1 MSEHRR
7 TQDGVAASTKGPI
20 DRIGQVLNPEDGV
33 IEIPGIRQSDL
44 EPYVGL
50 RYLSKLFKLMGVI
63 LGLLL
68 LAEVVTGVMT
78 QGGAAVPT
86 LLGEASRL
94 IVLAG
99 LLWGVGDLAILLID
113 VGHDVRAARILLARQ
128 TLGAARTV
136 GRDADSRG
144 ASGIHRAGASVITD
158 ESGTIVALQRDL
170 TGSFTLS
177 NRGIAMLFTIAIVL
191 LVLWALGFAFKVGG
205 GLIHALLVIALIVVV
220 YRLVTGQKVV

>member
-7 TQDGVAASTKGPI
+7 TQDAASEAPKGAI
-20 DRIGQVLNPEDGV
+20 ERLGQVLKSEDGV

-68 LAEVVTGVMT
+68 IAEIVTGVMA
-78 QGGAAVPT
+78 QGSAAVPT

-113 VGHDVRAARILLARQ
+113 VGHDVRAAHILLARQ
-128 TLGAARTV
+128 SRALHGPSVETEIPGAPREFV
-136 GRDADSRG
+136 E
-144 ASGIHRAGASVITD
+144 RAP
-158 ESGTIVALQRDL
+158 RP
-170 TGSFTLS
+170 
-177 NRGIAMLFTIAIVL
+177 
-191 LVLWALGFAFKVGG
+191 
-205 GLIHALLVIALIVVV
+205 
-220 YRLVTGQKVV
+220 

>member
-1 MSEHRR
+1 MSENRR
-7 TQDGVAASTKGPI
+7 ERDRVAQAAKGPI
-20 DRIGQVLNPEDGV
+20 DRLGEALKPDGTQV
-33 IEIPGIRQSDL
+33 EIPDVRQSDL

-68 LAEVVTGVMT
+68 IAEVVTGFVA
-78 QGGAAVPT
+78 QGSSAVPT

-128 TLGAARTV
+128 THA
-136 GRDADSRG
+136 
-144 ASGIHRAGASVITD
+144 
-158 ESGTIVALQRDL
+158 L
-170 TGSFTLS
+170 TGGVAR
-177 NRGIAMLFTIAIVL
+177 RGEPAN
-191 LVLWALGFAFKVGG
+191 
-205 GLIHALLVIALIVVV
+205 GLTTGAPAT
-220 YRLVTGQKVV
+220 VTPPASTGSV

>member
-1 MSEHRR
+1 MTEQRR
-7 TQDGVAASTKGPI
+7 ARDTDAADAKKPI
-20 DRIGQVLNPEDGV
+20 ARLGSALLPDTSVP
-33 IEIPGIRQSDL
+33 EIPDVRNSDL

-68 LAEVVTGVMT
+68 VAEVITGFVA
-78 QGGAAVPT
+78 QGSAALPT

-128 TLGAARTV
+128 T
-136 GRDADSRG
+136 
-144 ASGIHRAGASVITD
+144 
-158 ESGTIVALQRDL
+158 
-170 TGSFTLS
+170 
-177 NRGIAMLFTIAIVL
+177 
-191 LVLWALGFAFKVGG
+191 
-205 GLIHALLVIALIVVV
+205 HALHGP
-220 YRLVTGQKVV
+220 GQPLEKLAPIPEQPSHGVL

>member
-1 MSEHRR
+1 MTEHRR
-7 TQDGVAASTKGPI
+7 AVDATTTTKAAGPI
-20 DRIGQVLNPEDGV
+20 DRLGNVLKPDGEMPV
-33 IEIPGIRQSDL
+33 IPDVRLSDL

-68 LAEVVTGVMT
+68 VAEVVTGVVA
-78 QGGAAVPT
+78 QGSAAIPT

-128 TLGAARTV
+128 T
-136 GRDADSRG
+136 
-144 ASGIHRAGASVITD
+144 
-158 ESGTIVALQRDL
+158 
-170 TGSFTLS
+170 
-177 NRGIAMLFTIAIVL
+177 
-191 LVLWALGFAFKVGG
+191 
-205 GLIHALLVIALIVVV
+205 HA
-220 YRLVTGQKVV
+220 VTGGARRSEPANGTSTASTPPVTPGSV

>member
-1 MSEHRR
+1 MSSENRR
-7 TQDGVAASTKGPI
+7 ERDRDMTPVKSPI
-20 DRIGQVLNPEDGV
+20 DRLGDALKPDGTQV
-33 IEIPGIRQSDL
+33 EIPDVRSSDL

-68 LAEVVTGVMT
+68 LAEIITGFVA
-78 QGGAAVPT
+78 QGTAAVPT

-128 TLGAARTV
+128 THA
-136 GRDADSRG
+136 
-144 ASGIHRAGASVITD
+144 
-158 ESGTIVALQRDL
+158 L
-170 TGSFTLS
+170 TG
-177 NRGIAMLFTIAIVL
+177 
-191 LVLWALGFAFKVGG
+191 
-205 GLIHALLVIALIVVV
+205 GLRPVMTTPDSTPTTSATPPRTAGPV
-220 YRLVTGQKVV
+220 

>member
-1 MSEHRR
+1 MSENRR
-7 TQDGVAASTKGPI
+7 DRDRTAAPVKGPI
-20 DRIGQVLNPEDGV
+20 DRLGDALKADGTQV
-33 IEIPGIRQSDL
+33 EIPDIRQSDL

-68 LAEVVTGVMT
+68 LAEVITGFVA
-78 QGGAAVPT
+78 QGSAALPT

-128 TLGAARTV
+128 T
-136 GRDADSRG
+136 
-144 ASGIHRAGASVITD
+144 
-158 ESGTIVALQRDL
+158 
-170 TGSFTLS
+170 
-177 NRGIAMLFTIAIVL
+177 
-191 LVLWALGFAFKVGG
+191 
-205 GLIHALLVIALIVVV
+205 HALAGPARRSETENGVVAPASTSV
-220 YRLVTGQKVV
+220 MPPATPGSV

>member
-7 TQDGVAASTKGPI
+7 TLDGTPSTAPRGPI
-20 DRIGQVLNPEDGV
+20 ERLGDALKPEDTTP
-33 IEIPGIRQSDL
+33 EIPGIRQSDL

-68 LAEVVTGVMT
+68 IAEVITGVMA
-78 QGGAAVPT
+78 QGSAAVPT

-128 TLGAARTV
+128 TRALHGPSVETEIPGAPREYV
-136 GRDADSRG
+136 N
-144 ASGIHRAGASVITD
+144 RAP
-158 ESGTIVALQRDL
+158 RP
-170 TGSFTLS
+170 
-177 NRGIAMLFTIAIVL
+177 
-191 LVLWALGFAFKVGG
+191 
-205 GLIHALLVIALIVVV
+205 
-220 YRLVTGQKVV
+220 